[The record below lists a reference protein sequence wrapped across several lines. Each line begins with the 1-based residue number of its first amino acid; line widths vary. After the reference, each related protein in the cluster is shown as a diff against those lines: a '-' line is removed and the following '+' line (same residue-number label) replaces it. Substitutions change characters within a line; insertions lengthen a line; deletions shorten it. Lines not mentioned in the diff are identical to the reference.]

1 VSRRFPVLVGLTAV
15 LCAGALV
22 LHSSEPPRAP
32 AAESLAPSPVPLEP
46 VLSKP
51 GLKLGI
57 TEFNPAFVWS
67 RAARPGIAA
76 PFGQW
81 RDALSRVRPAYF
93 RLVIDWAAL
102 QPDAAQDA
110 NLDLAQGGC
119 IRATPP
125 CLGWAGVREQLAA
138 LASRQREGGW
148 ETLVVITGT
157 PAWAAR
163 GAGGCERDGVT
174 ARSRMPAE
182 HALPAYRKLIADVLA
197 AARQEGAQLNWWS
210 AWNEPNHPY
219 FSSPQRTACTRRS
232 PALVPAAYAR
242 LAAELQ
248 AALDAAPGQQNRVLG
263 ELAGLASP
271 GRRSTS
277 VREFI
282 AGLPSPLVCSAKVV
296 SQHAYV
302 GGVDPVDAVQK
313 AVKAHGCAT
322 QPRIWITETG
332 AGFAPADLSAASQ
345 SASRREACDQMNAQL
360 ARWYADPRVDAAFQY
375 TLREDDRF
383 RTGLVS
389 TDLTVAF
396 PTLGLWQAW
405 GARALPTDGPP
416 VGACATVAR
425 ESR

>member
-1 VSRRFPVLVGLTAV
+1 MSRRFALLPVLTVVVSA
-15 LCAGALV
+15 AALLV
-22 LHSSEPPRAP
+22 ASSAPPRAP
-32 AAESLAPSPVPLEP
+32 AAEPGGPPVGPP
-46 VLSKP
+46 AGPALSKP

-67 RAARPGIAA
+67 RAARPDGVA

-81 RDALSRVRPAYF
+81 RDALTRVRPAYY
-93 RLVIDWAAL
+93 RLVINWSAL
-102 QPDAAQDA
+102 QPDAAHGA
-110 NLDLAQGGC
+110 NLDLPQGGC

-125 CLGWAGVREQLAA
+125 CVGWAGVREQLAA

-148 ETLVVITGT
+148 ETLVVISGT

-163 GAGGCERDGVT
+163 AAGGCERDGVT
-174 ARSRMPAE
+174 AQSRMPAE

-197 AARQEGAQLNWWS
+197 AARQEGAQLRWWS

-219 FSSPQRTACTRRS
+219 FSSPQRAACSTRS
-232 PALVPAAYAR
+232 PALVPAAYAQ

-248 AALDAAPGQQNRVLG
+248 VALDAAPGPQDWVLG
-263 ELAGLASP
+263 ELAGLARS
-271 GRRSTS
+271 GQRSTS
-277 VREFI
+277 VREFM

-296 SQHAYV
+296 AQHAYV
-302 GGVDPVDAVQK
+302 GGVDPVDAVRES
-313 AVKAHGCAT
+313 VEAHGCPA

-345 SASRREACDQMNAQL
+345 SASRREACEQMNAQL

-405 GARALPTDGPP
+405 GGRALPTDRPP
-416 VGACATVAR
+416 VGACASGTP
-425 ESR
+425 S

>member
-1 VSRRFPVLVGLTAV
+1 MSRRVPVLLALTAV

-22 LHSSEPPRAP
+22 LNSSEPPRAP
-32 AAESLAPSPVPLEP
+32 AAEPVDP
-46 VLSKP
+46 KP

-67 RAARPGIAA
+67 GAARRDIAA

-81 RDALSRVRPAYF
+81 RDALTGLHPAYF
-93 RLVIDWAAL
+93 RLVIDWSAL
-102 QPDAAQDA
+102 QPDAAHGA
-110 NLDLAQGGC
+110 NFDLPQGGC
-119 IRATPP
+119 LRATQP

-174 ARSRMPAE
+174 SRSRMPAE

-197 AARQEGAQLNWWS
+197 AAQQEGAQLRWWS

-219 FSSPQRTACTRRS
+219 FSSPQRAACTRRS
-232 PALVPAAYAR
+232 PALVPAAYAQ
-242 LAAELQ
+242 LASELQ
-248 AALDAAPGQQNRVLG
+248 VALDAAPGPQDWVLG
-263 ELAGLASP
+263 ELAGLAHS
-271 GRRSTS
+271 GQRSTS
-277 VREFI
+277 VSEFM
-282 AGLPSPLVCSAKVV
+282 ARLPSPLVCSAKVV

-302 GGVDPVDAVQK
+302 GGVDPVDAVEK

-322 QPRIWITETG
+322 QPRVWITETG

-345 SASRREACDQMNAQL
+345 SASRREACEQMHAQL

-405 GARALPTDGPP
+405 GARARPTDDPP
-416 VGACATVAR
+416 VGACGT
-425 ESR
+425 